1 MMAKTSPSPR
11 RKAEQYRL
19 ELAGATLERLDIARH
34 LLRLERVE
42 TRTALALQLLERVAD
57 DVAELAGRP

>member
-1 MMAKTSPSPR
+1 MAEKTPR
-11 RKAEQYRL
+11 TLRKAEQR
-19 ELAGATLERLDIARH
+19 RLDLGAAALDRLRIARD

-42 TRTALALQLLERVAD
+42 TRTALALQLLERVAG

>member
-1 MMAKTSPSPR
+1 MAETTLRSPR
-11 RKAEQYRL
+11 KGEQSRL
-19 ELAGATLERLDIARH
+19 DLAGAALDRLSIARE

>member
-1 MMAKTSPSPR
+1 MARETHKTR
-11 RKAEQYRL
+11 LKGEQSRL
-19 ELAGATLERLDIARH
+19 DLAGATLERLDIARQ

-57 DVAELAGRP
+57 DVAELAGSL

>member
-1 MMAKTSPSPR
+1 MATTSPKER
-11 RKAEQYRL
+11 RKGEQCRL
-19 ELAGATLERLDIARH
+19 ELAGATLERLDIARQ

>member
-1 MMAKTSPSPR
+1 MAKATLKTP
-11 RKAEQYRL
+11 RKAEQSRL
-19 ELAGATLERLDIARH
+19 VLAGATLERLDIARQ

>member
-1 MMAKTSPSPR
+1 MAKDTLKTR
-11 RKAEQYRL
+11 RKAEQSRL
-19 ELAGATLERLDIARH
+19 ELAGATLERLDIARQ